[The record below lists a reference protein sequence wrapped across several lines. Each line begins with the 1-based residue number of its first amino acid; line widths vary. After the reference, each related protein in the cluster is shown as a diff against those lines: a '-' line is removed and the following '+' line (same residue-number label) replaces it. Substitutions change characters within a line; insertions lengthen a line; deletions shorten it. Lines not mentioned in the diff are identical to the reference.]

1 MASHIVE
8 STNGLPTFWPSLRS
22 FQGIGLVQFES
33 KYWDY
38 FQTNSF
44 HIGICSLAV
53 VLLYFFY
60 KVLSHNK
67 RLCWIAYFTS
77 AYSRPHVQDLKSS
90 FVFISPTLNQAA
102 LLSNLTAKYPSCSLN
117 GFVNEPCVNGWLNGD
132 VKWSSW
138 CLKWLT
144 TKINRSSLVLV
155 DCGDNASMYFSQKVQ
170 WCRKRLYIMTSCAI
184 HVYIYVYISWYITMT
199 SWSSW
204 LASQITGLTLVY
216 STVYSRA
223 DQRKHQSSESLA
235 FVWGIH
241 RWPGNSS
248 PSVPVTRKMFP
259 FDVVII
265 EISSEI
271 IQVIGSHNE
280 RRRFT
285 VTPTLISRVA
295 ESIPRNVLA
304 GWSLI
309 IVSVQ

>member
-44 HIGICSLAV
+44 HIGICSLAL
-53 VLLYFFY
+53 VLLYFY

-102 LLSNLTAKYPSCSLN
+102 SLSSLTAKYPSCSFN

-155 DCGDNASMYFSQKVQ
+155 DCGENASMYFSQKVQ
-170 WCRKRLYIMTSCAI
+170 WCGKRLYIMTSCAI
-184 HVYIYVYISWYITMT
+184 HVYIYIYIYLDTLQWRHDRAGWRLRSP
-199 SWSSW
+199 
-204 LASQITGLTLVY
+204 ASRLFTQPFIHAQIKENIKALRHWPLCGEFTGG
-216 STVYSRA
+216 R
-223 DQRKHQSSESLA
+223 
-235 FVWGIH
+235 G
-241 RWPGNSS
+241 
-248 PSVPVTRKMFP
+248 
-259 FDVVII
+259 
-265 EISSEI
+265 
-271 IQVIGSHNE
+271 
-280 RRRFT
+280 
-285 VTPTLISRVA
+285 
-295 ESIPRNVLA
+295 IPRHK
-304 GWSLI
+304 G
-309 IVSVQ
+309 Q